1 MTLVDT
7 LCQEK
12 MTDYF
17 EYTASIV
24 FFLGRLPIK
33 YAD

>member
-1 MTLVDT
+1 MVET

-12 MTDYF
+12 VTNYF
-17 EYTASIV
+17 EYTACVV
-24 FFLGRLPIK
+24 FFFGRLPIK